1 MVERV
6 IAVDIT
12 ETKAARLRFG
22 QKALRIVMTL
32 LALALC
38 AIALSATLT
47 KLPGEE
53 QTPVGMKR
61 NTALYLGM
69 RDGIQIAADIWMP
82 ADLRRG
88 EKLPVITGMSRYW
101 RATEV
106 GWPQRAAYGLGLTDM
121 SVPAGIDHFN
131 KKRFIYIDIDARG
144 TGASGGNRR
153 SEWDPEEIKDYAEI
167 IRWASRQ
174 PWSNGRIGAIGASYS
189 GNTAELVA
197 STGEPALKAVAPGYD
212 DFDPLLFAAM
222 PGGAF
227 NTGFVAAWSDANKAL
242 DANDICT
249 LAEATGIMC
258 GLTKLWTS
266 GVKRV
271 DADKD
276 GTILAD
282 IMKKRRSATTL
293 DIMAGL
299 VYRDDIGK
307 KAGGI
312 NIADVSPYS
321 PARRAL
327 VEKYK
332 VPMLIFAGWMDAAS
346 GEGALRRFAT
356 FNSPQEV
363 YLGMFSH
370 GGGFDTDPLAPLN
383 GPLGMSGEKQL
394 DILTAFFEKHL
405 RSEPA
410 QPMTGKTLH
419 YFTGGA
425 RTWNTTSIWP
435 IKDTLSKTLYFG
447 DRNTLVDTAVTTDE
461 TDVYKVDFA
470 SEIGKETRYHTPA
483 GGADVRYPNRRKQG
497 EKLLTYDSAPLVTPL
512 TITGT
517 PVLTISLA
525 STHDDGVV
533 IAYLET
539 VAPNGDVKYITEG
552 LLRVIHRKET
562 TEPTPYAEF
571 GVSRSYLRKD
581 GAPLAPGQMTTMRI
595 ALFATSITIP
605 EGYRIRVSLAGA
617 SKGLFDRYPAKGNPT
632 WTISRSAEQPS
643 FLTLPVI
650 SNQ

>member
-1 MVERV
+1 MN
-6 IAVDIT
+6 AT
-12 ETKAARLRFG
+12 ETAAVRPRFG
-22 QKALRIVMTL
+22 RWAFRIAMTL
-32 LALALC
+32 LALSLC
-38 AIALSATLT
+38 TFALSAILT
-47 KLPGEE
+47 KLPG
-53 QTPVGMKR
+53 QQRTPLGMQR

-69 RDGIQIAADIWMP
+69 RDGTKIAADIWVP
-82 ADLRRG
+82 ADLSRG
-88 EKLPVITGMSRYW
+88 EKLPIITEMSRYW
-101 RATEV
+101 RASEV
-106 GWPQRAAYGLGLTDM
+106 GWAQRAAYGLGITDIT
-121 SVPAGIDHFN
+121 VPSHINHFN
-131 KKRFIYIDIDARG
+131 KRRFIYIVIDARG

-167 IRWASRQ
+167 VRWASQQ
-174 PWSNGRIGAIGASYS
+174 PWSNGRVGANGVSYS

-212 DFDPLLFAAM
+212 DFDPLLFNSM

-227 NTGFVAAWSDANKAL
+227 NTGFVTAWSDANKAL

-258 GLTKLWTS
+258 WLTKIWTP

-271 DADKD
+271 DADKN
-276 GTILAD
+276 GRILAE

-293 DIMAGL
+293 DVLEGI
-299 VYRDDIGK
+299 VYRDDIGI
-307 KAGGI
+307 KADGI
-312 NIADVSPYS
+312 SIADISPYS

-327 VEKYK
+327 VEKYQ
-332 VPMLIFAGWMDAAS
+332 VPMLVFAGWMDAAS

-370 GGGFDTDPLAPLN
+370 GGGFDTDPLVPLD
-383 GPLGMSGEKQL
+383 GPLGMSEEMQR

-410 QPMTGKTLH
+410 QPLTGKILH
-419 YFTGGA
+419 YFTAGE
-425 RTWNTTSIWP
+425 RTWKTTNSWP
-435 IKDTLSKTLYFG
+435 IAGTLPKALYFG
-447 DRNTLVDTAVTTDE
+447 DRNTLIDTPLASDE
-461 TDVYKVDFA
+461 TDKYKVDFSA
-470 SEIGKETRYHTPA
+470 EIGEETRYHTQA
-483 GGADVRYPNRRKQG
+483 GGADVRYPNRREQD
-497 EKLLTYDSAPLVTPL
+497 EKLLTYDGASLISPL

-517 PVLTISLA
+517 PVLTISLG

-552 LLRVIHRKET
+552 LLRFIHRKET
-562 TEPTPYAEF
+562 TESPPYAQS
-571 GVSRSYLRKD
+571 GVTRSYLRKD
-581 GAPLAPGQMTTMRI
+581 GAPLVPGQMTTMRI
-595 ALFATSITIP
+595 PMFATSITVP
-605 EGYRIRVSLAGA
+605 KGYRIRVTLAGA
-617 SKGLFDRYPAKGNPT
+617 AKGLFDRYPAKGNPT
-632 WTISRSAEQPS
+632 WTVSRSAALPS

-650 SNQ
+650 SGK

>member
-1 MVERV
+1 MS
-6 IAVDIT
+6 AIT
-12 ETKAARLRFG
+12 PPVKRSGLG
-22 QKALRIVMTL
+22 GSALRIVGIV
-32 LALALC
+32 LAGA
-38 AIALSATLT
+38 ASVFAVSAAFTR
-47 KLPGEE
+47 LPGEA
-53 QTPVGMKR
+53 TVAAGMQR
-61 NTALYLGM
+61 NTAVYVEM
-69 RDGIQIAADIWMP
+69 RDGVNISADIWVP
-82 ADLRRG
+82 ADLNAG
-88 EKLPVITGMSRYW
+88 EKLPVIIEMSRYW
-101 RATEV
+101 RASHV
-106 GWPQRAAYGLGLTDM
+106 GWAQRAAYGLGLTDIA
-121 SVPAGIDHFN
+121 VPSHISHFN
-131 KKRFIYIDIDARG
+131 KKRFIFVNVDARG

-153 SEWDPEEIKDYAEI
+153 SEWDPEEIKDYTEI
-167 IRWASRQ
+167 IRWASQQ
-174 PWSNGRIGAIGASYS
+174 PWSNGRVGANGVSYS

-197 STGEPALKAVAPGYD
+197 SSGEPALKAVAPGYN
-212 DFDPLLFAAM
+212 DFDPLLFNSM

-227 NTGFVAAWSDANKAL
+227 NTGFVTAWSDANKAL

-258 GLTKLWTS
+258 WLTKMWTP

-271 DADKD
+271 DADKNSK
-276 GTILAD
+276 ILAE
-282 IMKKRRSATTL
+282 IMKTRRSVTTL
-293 DIMAGL
+293 DFMEGI

-312 NIADVSPYS
+312 SIADVSPYS

-327 VEKYK
+327 LEKYQ

-363 YLGMFSH
+363 YLGMFAH
-370 GGGFDTDPLAPLN
+370 GGGFDTDPLAPLD
-383 GPLGMSGEKQL
+383 GALGMSEETQR

-410 QPMTGKTLH
+410 QPLTGKILH
-419 YFTGGA
+419 YFTAGA
-425 RTWNTTSIWP
+425 RTWKTTNSWP
-435 IKDTLSKTLYFG
+435 IAETLPKALYFG
-447 DRNTLVDTAVTTDE
+447 DRNTLIDTPLASDE
-461 TDVYKVDFA
+461 TDKYKVDFSA
-470 SEIGKETRYHTPA
+470 EIGEETRYHTQA
-483 GGADVRYPNRRKQG
+483 GGADVRYPNRREQD
-497 EKLLTYDSAPLVTPL
+497 EKLLTYDGAPIVTPL

-517 PVLTISLA
+517 PVLTISLG

-581 GAPLAPGQMTTMRI
+581 GAPLVPGQMTTMRI
-595 ALFATSITIP
+595 PMFATSITVP
-605 EGYRIRVSLAGA
+605 KGYRIRVSLAGA
-617 SKGLFDRYPAKGNPT
+617 AKDLFDRYPAKGNPT
-632 WTISRSAEQPS
+632 WTVSRSAAHPT

-650 SNQ
+650 PGK